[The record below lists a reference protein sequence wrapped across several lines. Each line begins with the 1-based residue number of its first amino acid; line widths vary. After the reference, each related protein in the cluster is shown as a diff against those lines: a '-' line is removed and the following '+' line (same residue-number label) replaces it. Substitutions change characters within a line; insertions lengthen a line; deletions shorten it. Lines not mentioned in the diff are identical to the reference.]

1 MGVIMKIKSFSMSPE
16 LVKRLEKL
24 AKSKGISQSR
34 FMETA
39 LLVYLTMTEFAPE
52 QSLKLHEM
60 VNANQV
66 NMLDAIDKAI
76 QSKGE

>member
-1 MGVIMKIKSFSMSPE
+1 MKIKSFSMSPE

-24 AKSKGISQSR
+24 AKAKGISQSR

-52 QSLKLHEM
+52 QSMKLHEM
-60 VNANQV
+60 VNSNQL

-76 QSKGE
+76 HSKGE